1 MPRRGGGCPGVTI
14 RQGGGALPCSCLCGN
29 HVWEWGLCHATWQV
43 RSFGAGLPR
52 WLVVLALLPVGPV
65 PRLVSVGPV
74 RRVWGARS
82 SARSVFDCEG
92 FVHGTSS
99 SDVWQSCSGSQR
111 LPRLVAIG
119 TRSRRRSTR
128 GTAHWLGPSCGG
140 VCNRSC
146 RGIGHTSDCALLLGI
161 H

>member
-1 MPRRGGGCPGVTI
+1 MVLNGVAAISRGSACWYVQDRHGEPGTNDLA
-14 RQGGGALPCSCLCGN
+14 GAQETRGSGKY
-29 HVWEWGLCHATWQV
+29 G
-43 RSFGAGLPR
+43 
-52 WLVVLALLPVGPV
+52 
-65 PRLVSVGPV
+65 
-74 RRVWGARS
+74 
-82 SARSVFDCEG
+82 
-92 FVHGTSS
+92 
-99 SDVWQSCSGSQR
+99 VWQLCSGSQR

-128 GTAHWLGPSCGG
+128 GTAHWLGPSCGV